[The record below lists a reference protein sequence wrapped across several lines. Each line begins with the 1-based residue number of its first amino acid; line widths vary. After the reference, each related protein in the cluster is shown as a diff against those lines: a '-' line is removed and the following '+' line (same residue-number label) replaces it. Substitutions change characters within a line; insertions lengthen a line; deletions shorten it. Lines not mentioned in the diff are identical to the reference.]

1 MDREHVLRVI
11 RDFKEAMES
20 RNVKINKII
29 LFGSCARGDYKEG
42 SDIDVIVI
50 SESFKKFTFWER
62 LDIVAEVIGDLFE
75 PIEPVLMTQEEWDAG
90 DSLFV
95 EYAKNGEVFQY

>member
-11 RDFKEAMES
+11 EDFKNALEE
-20 RNVKINKII
+20 RKVKVQKII
-29 LFGSCARGDYKEG
+29 LFGSCSRGEFKEG
-42 SDIDVIVI
+42 SDIDLIVI
-50 SESFKKFTFWER
+50 SKYFNKISYWER
-62 LDIVAEVIGDLFE
+62 LDIVSEVIGDLFE
-75 PIEPVLMTQEEWDAG
+75 PIEPVLMTQEEWDEG